1 MQILLCYNEEC
12 KSCVNQLQKDQYMNA
27 IHLGPQ
33 ALTLAQSR
41 TCQGMFAAA
50 ADT

>member
-27 IHLGPQ
+27 IQLGPQ
-33 ALTLAQSR
+33 ALALAQSR
-41 TCQGMFAAA
+41 TCQGMFTAA